1 MVHPQ
6 QYLNPNQYRQQ
17 SPVIFVEP
25 EQFQDQNDDSK
36 SRLTCQQCGQQFKTR
51 TELFNHLHAE
61 RHLQKQDNS
70 KKDRINLEKPY
81 KPVDNQI
88 ICRHCQYHC
97 QSQADLMTHLK
108 KSHPLKEDECRDC
121 HQTFSCHAQLMD
133 HVKTAHTKSI
143 SKPEVSKNDTAKPK
157 ARKPEPLVFTVDD
170 ARELIK
176 IIEQK
181 YKIKQSDFMHGN
193 PSISIMA
200 TGRQRMSFTADPK
213 YAEQLKQD
221 PDFNKF
227 LKKDEQSAPIVQKQP
242 ELYEAKIA
250 CKDPEH
256 AIKYIENITKQN
268 RGVFISGEPR
278 IVQLQP
284 NQYHLFFKVNK
295 DFEDLIKLVVAKYIL
310 EIAEKVEKKAL
321 TAPVEERKTPVKT
334 VAKTIGQKKTIE
346 IQLQTAPPGSGPQL
360 KQYFEAQLKE
370 KVQIQ
375 IEQNILR
382 VQCDEK
388 HFDEVQGRI
397 LAVRILNSPLQFA
410 VK

>member
-1 MVHPQ
+1 MFPTQNYPDQNQ
-6 QYLNPNQYRQQ
+6 QYIPQ
-17 SPVIFVEP
+17 PVIYIEDDNV
-25 EQFQDQNDDSK
+25 QDQNDK
-36 SRLTCQQCGQQFKTR
+36 ARLTCQQCGQLFPTR
-51 TELFNHLHAE
+51 TLLFNHLHTE
-61 RHLQKQDNS
+61 RHLKKHQEIF
-70 KKDRINLEKPY
+70 KKDAVNVIKPS
-81 KPVDNQI
+81 KPADNVI
-88 ICRHCQYHC
+88 ICRHCQESC
-97 QSQADLMTHLK
+97 KSQADLMAHLK
-108 KSHPLKEDECRDC
+108 NMHPLKEERHECRDC
-121 HQTFSCHAQLMD
+121 YQTFSTHVKLMD
-133 HVKTAHTKSI
+133 HVRTAHPKA
-143 SKPEVSKNDTAKPK
+143 KPEVSKNESVRPK
-157 ARKPEPLVFTVDD
+157 QFKTEPLVFTVND

-176 IIEQK
+176 TIEQTFQ
-181 YKIKQSDFMHGN
+181 IKQSDFMHGN
-193 PSISIMA
+193 PSISIMS
-200 TGRQRMSFTADPK
+200 TGQQRMSFTADSK
-213 YAEQLKQD
+213 YAEQLKQTY
-221 PDFNKF
+221 KQF
-227 LKKDEQSAPIVQKQP
+227 LTVKGEPTTVVQKQP

-256 AIKYIENITKQN
+256 AIKYIENITKQS
-268 RGVFISGEPR
+268 RGVLISGEPR

-321 TAPVEERKTPVKT
+321 TAPVEERKSPVKT

-360 KQYFEAQLKE
+360 KQYFEAQLKD
-370 KVQIQ
+370 KVQVQ
-375 IEQNILR
+375 IELNILR